1 MGHYPYSSQAYK
13 EGSWTSFEVKMGFIP
28 RIWKYGR
35 WIVSRKKWAWM
46 TIWIF
51 FKYNTWRKGCM
62 RNCHVLFLWPIK
74 FTRKMSIVLV
84 WSTRW
89 EQLNSWAS
97 PHILMPNYA
106 NYNKPTTLHLEH
118 VNFSIFLITCM
129 QNIPYKLKS
138 PFVKLNDLCEHKG
151 HFYMNI

>member
-1 MGHYPYSSQAYK
+1 MHFTPCRLWNAHGQVLRSKWDLSLGFGNMGDELFQGKNEHEWP
-13 EGSWTSFEVKMGFIP
+13 FGF
-28 RIWKYGR
+28 
-35 WIVSRKKWAWM
+35 
-46 TIWIF
+46 F
-51 FKYNTWRKGCM
+51 FKYNTWRKGCT
-62 RNCHVLFLWPIK
+62 RKCHVLFLWPIK
-74 FTRKMSIVLV
+74 FSRKMSIVLV